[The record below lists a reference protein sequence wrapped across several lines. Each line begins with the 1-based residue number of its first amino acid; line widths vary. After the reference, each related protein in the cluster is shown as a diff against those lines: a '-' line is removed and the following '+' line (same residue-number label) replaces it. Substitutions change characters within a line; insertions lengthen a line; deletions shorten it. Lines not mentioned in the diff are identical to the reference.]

1 MAQFK
6 VKFKL
11 IATSKPTLAPRL
23 PVHSAVSH
31 VGFMMVCRMDIAY
44 MNTGISSAWNNKW
57 RDINHLEGH
66 NSLYCITDG
75 YIQDIYVSYETSEKR
90 TRK

>member
-1 MAQFK
+1 LILINKYVVLLTLYQLTRLYYATGMAQFK

-44 MNTGISSAWNNKW
+44 MNTGISSA
-57 RDINHLEGH
+57 
-66 NSLYCITDG
+66 
-75 YIQDIYVSYETSEKR
+75 
-90 TRK
+90 